1 MGLFFIYSLKVALC
15 LTAFYL
21 VYKLLLSRET
31 FFGFNRAVLLGMVG
45 VSLILPLVRFTV
57 DNVPEAVGGFIVVED
72 LVAQAV
78 AADAPGFSV
87 TAVQTCFI
95 IYIIGVAFF
104 FGREAWSLFCLRRL
118 MRGGRVAGVSGGV
131 RTIVVQGDVSPFSW
145 MGNIVISE
153 KDYADNPRCILMHE
167 LAHIVHPD
175 HSPAFHALVRA
186 TLPHADALRV
196 RMREFAG
203 VTTLL
208 AAPGEDDA

>member
-104 FGREAWSLFCLRRL
+104 FGREVWSLLCLRRL
-118 MRGGRVAGVSGGV
+118 MRGGRVAGVSRGV
-131 RTIVVQGDVSPFSW
+131 RTIVVQGDVSRALFNHLEFRVDCHLWQRLSASLAMNWFHRFTYYDRW
-145 MGNIVISE
+145 MDFPEENYSVY
-153 KDYADNPRCILMHE
+153 DYLVDSDQWDLRLM
-167 LAHIVHPD
+167 
-175 HSPAFHALVRA
+175 VRYG
-186 TLPHADALRV
+186 
-196 RMREFAG
+196 F
-203 VTTLL
+203 
-208 AAPGEDDA
+208 